1 MGAGL
6 SVDLS
11 RASFHRIPEA
21 LLPVSN
27 AGANESG
34 EKRMRRQRL
43 GLEFGMELAAD
54 EPRMVRNFDDLHVDA
69 IGRATGDAEASVG

>member
-21 LLPVSN
+21 LLPVSY
-27 AGANESG
+27 AGANEGG
-34 EKRMRRQRL
+34 EERMRRERL
-43 GLEFGMELAAD
+43 GFEFGMELAAE
-54 EPRMVRNFDDLHVDA
+54 EPGMIGHFDNFDVDCRRA
-69 IGRATGDAEASVG
+69 CGR